1 MDMIFILLVIAGIIL
16 FLAEFMNVSSGNSE
30 HEDAVRQCE
39 ELIKNLD
46 NYTESLDDLKAL
58 VLKQRALIE
67 ELLEERNE
75 KNKE

>member
-30 HEDAVRQCE
+30 HEDALKHCE